1 MAKGFSINELL
12 SAIQYAVVEAQSV
25 AEEQHARQ
33 IAEYFKDDGSPVT
46 IPLKLPNPHPKAGEM
61 DDGGQEVIPSLV
73 EVEIP
78 KITLVPQNSIVLK
91 ELEVEME
98 VPIGNLDVAREDPEA
113 DELKKEDRLS
123 DDEWAKQKMK
133 RTLGRRKSKR
143 AMVDGIKQSLM
154 VSSGGTF
161 FGGRHKKTAR
171 VKIRFEGGEPPEVVA
186 RIEQTLVKLIDT

>member
-25 AEEQHARQ
+25 AEEQHTRQ

-46 IPLKLPNPHPKAGEM
+46 IPLKLPNPNPRAGER
-61 DDGGQEVIPSLV
+61 DDAGREVVPAMV

-98 VPIGNLDVAREDPEA
+98 VPIGNLDVASEDPGT
-113 DELKKEDRLS
+113 DEPEKGETLS
-123 DDEWAKQKMK
+123 DEEWDKQKMK

-154 VSSGGTF
+154 VSGGGSF
-161 FGGRHKKTAR
+161 FGGRNKKTAR